1 MRAALTPRPR
11 RTALAAAALAV
22 ALPACG
28 GDPEPS
34 PQATTAPPATAPA
47 TPASAT
53 PTVVSSTSSC
63 PLRTSPAPGT
73 TVVTASVTGTTIS
86 APDRSVS
93 VRLGTRVRLEV
104 TTDVADELHVHTYDV
119 KEATIPGCPTA
130 LEFVANIP
138 ATVEVELEKAHLHVL
153 EIKAS

>member
-1 MRAALTPRPR
+1 MRAVLTPRPR
-11 RTALAAAALAV
+11 LAVLAAAALALTL
-22 ALPACG
+22 AACG
-28 GDPEPS
+28 GDDDPD
-34 PQATTAPPATAPA
+34 PQATTAPPTTAAPTSGA
-47 TPASAT
+47 PT

-73 TVVTASVTGTTIS
+73 TVVTASVTGKDVT

-93 VRLGTRVRLEV
+93 VKLGTRVRLEV

-119 KEATIPGCPTA
+119 KEATTPGCPTA

-138 ATVEVELEKAHLHVL
+138 ASVEVELEKAHVHVL